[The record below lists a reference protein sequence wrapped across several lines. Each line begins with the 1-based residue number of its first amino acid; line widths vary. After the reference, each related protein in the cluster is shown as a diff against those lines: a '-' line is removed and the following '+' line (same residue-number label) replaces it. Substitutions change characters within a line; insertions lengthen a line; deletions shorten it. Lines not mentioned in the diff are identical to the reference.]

1 MDLKQCA
8 RCILIMVALL
18 FIICQ
23 TKCESHNASA
33 NTIEIGCS
41 RQSFTLNIP
50 NQKTD
55 NYSRIFFLTVLG
67 TLCLTLLGCL
77 SCVCC
82 CFFRWSTEK
91 AESLDAYAPRTQS
104 IVWPELPEETAHVVE
119 LTFLHTPGVVDCLCS
134 ACELAKKVRS
144 IQNCLNST
152 ECYFIGTEMP
162 PSACYTKLYY
172 PFTIWV
178 ACIKKQIRKFH
189 NDTILQLHYRQ
200 LFFFATGRGKTS
212 WQSRCMLKVQF
223 MSRNQENSYIF
234 KMEKSLNGYAE
245 MLLRFL
251 LFVGYPEL
259 FTASNYTDKY
269 WLNETQTMKEDDNAT
284 ISGGYGIMGDIH
296 VNNKRI
302 VSQVEPLMN
311 VALVALLLHIL
322 IVVGGIIIYT
332 FVFCRNRSTKRRSLE
347 VNHRLQSPLTLR
359 HVPNS
364 ANCRCHGCLVARQIL
379 SGLIVQKIINERS

>member
-23 TKCESHNASA
+23 SKCESHNASA

-134 ACELAKKVRS
+134 ACELARKVRC
-144 IQNCLNST
+144 IENCLNST
-152 ECYFIGTEMP
+152 E
-162 PSACYTKLYY
+162 L
-172 PFTIWV
+172 
-178 ACIKKQIRKFH
+178 CIIKQIHKFH
-189 NDTILQLHYRQ
+189 NDTILQLHYGQ

-212 WQSRCMLKVQF
+212 WQSRSMLKVQF
-223 MSRNQENSYIF
+223 MSRNQENSYVF
-234 KMEKSLNGYAE
+234 NMEKSLNGYAE
-245 MLLRFL
+245 MLLLFL

-259 FTASNYTDKY
+259 FTDSNYTDKY

-284 ISGGYGIMGDIH
+284 ILGGYGIMGDIH
-296 VNNKRI
+296 ENNKRI